1 MTKGIKILSTIVF
14 LCSTSLLYGQQRYHT
29 NSNRALNAYVS
40 GKRQYDF
47 LYFEG
52 AEKFLKE
59 AINYDKGFYEAYAL
73 LGELMFK
80 TRRYEESSRYYREAV
95 KIDSLFSRPV
105 FFELASAELYSG
117 QYDKALYHFKAYL
130 ELNQENE
137 KNRAFAMKS
146 IGDCEFAIEAIK
158 KPVPFNPVNLGD
170 SVNTVN
176 DEYWPSITVDGY
188 KLMFTR
194 QERTPGKSN
203 IRNQEDFYIS
213 VQKDGGWSKA
223 FNAGF
228 PLNTPQNE
236 GAQSVTSDGEGIYF
250 TACDRP
256 GGLGR
261 CDIYYSSFNGEKWS
275 QPVNIGTPVNS
286 NYWEAQPSI
295 SANGK
300 MLFFAS
306 NRPGGEGGMDIWY
319 SVMSPDGKWGNPKNA
334 GKIINTS
341 NDEMSPF
348 IHFDGKT
355 LYFSSNGHRGMGGH
369 DIFFSVM
376 NDDTTWNS
384 PVNLGYPINT
394 YNDELGLIIDA
405 SGAKGYFS
413 TIRDPKKGKDIFCF
427 DLYSEVR
434 PKPVSYFKGNVL
446 DKETGQRLSADYEL
460 VNLKNGI
467 VIASGTTGADGNF
480 LLCLP
485 AGANYGLN
493 VNKPGYMF
501 YSDNFMLEEIH
512 TVSRPFIKHVIL
524 TPIKTGE
531 SILLSNVF
539 FDFDSWQLKPESVIE
554 LKKLYKLLND
564 NPLITVEIGGYT
576 DSIGTKEYNQ
586 ALSEKRAQSV
596 VDFLERMGIVKER
609 LSYKG
614 YGASGPVADNLTAE
628 GRSLNR
634 RTEVRITG
642 DGKK

>member
-1 MTKGIKILSTIVF
+1 MAKVNTILLTAV
-14 LCSTSLLYGQQRYHT
+14 LLFTANLLSGQQRYHT
-29 NSNRALNAYVS
+29 NSNRALNAYIS

-47 LYFEG
+47 LYFES
-52 AEKFLKE
+52 AEKYLKD
-59 AINYDKGFYEAYAL
+59 AINYDKEFYEAYAL

-80 TRRYEESSRYYREAV
+80 TRRYNESSKYYREAI
-95 KIDSLFSRPV
+95 KIDSLFSKSI
-105 FFELASAELYSG
+105 FFDLASVELYSG
-117 QYDKALYHFKAYL
+117 QYDKALSHFKAYL
-130 ELNQENE
+130 ELNPENE
-137 KNRAFAMKS
+137 TNRAFAAKS
-146 IGDCEFAIEAIK
+146 IGDCAFAVEAIK
-158 KPVPFNPVNLGD
+158 QPVPFNPVNLGD
-170 SVNTVN
+170 SINTPN

-188 KLMFTR
+188 MLMFTR

-203 IRNQEDFYIS
+203 LRNQEDFYIS
-213 VQKDGGWSKA
+213 IQRDGQWSKA
-223 FNAGF
+223 FNAGS

-236 GAQSVTSDGEGIYF
+236 GAQSVTSDGTGIYF

-261 CDIYYSSFNGEKWS
+261 CDIYYSSFDGKKWS
-275 QPVNIGTPVNS
+275 QPVNVGAPVNS

-295 SANGK
+295 SSNGK

-306 NRPGGEGGMDIWY
+306 NRPGGEGGMDLWY
-319 SVMSPDGKWGNPKNA
+319 SVMTPDGKWGIPKNP
-334 GKIINTS
+334 GKIINTQY
-341 NDEMSPF
+341 DEMSPF

-355 LYFSSNGHRGMGGH
+355 LYFSSNGNIGMGGH

-376 NDDTTWNS
+376 NDDTTWTP

-413 TIRDPKKGKDIFCF
+413 TIRDEKRGKDIFCF
-427 DLYSEVR
+427 DLYDEVR
-434 PKPVSYFKGNVL
+434 PKPVSYFKGTVL
-446 DKETGQRLSADYEL
+446 DKETGKRLSADYEL

-467 VIASGTTGADGNF
+467 VLSSGTTGIDGNF

-512 TVSRPFIKHVIL
+512 TVSHPYIKHVIL

-539 FDFDSWQLKPESVIE
+539 FDFDSWELKPESIIE
-554 LKKLYKLLND
+554 LKKLYKLLID
-564 NPLITVEIGGYT
+564 NPLITVEIVGYT

-586 ALSEKRAQSV
+586 TLSEKRAKSV
-596 VDFLERMGIVKER
+596 VDFLESMGIMKER
-609 LSYKG
+609 LSYRG
-614 YGASGPVADNLTAE
+614 YGASLPVADNLTAE